1 MTLTRLFLG
10 PKGGGLLARPQGAR
24 RKGPPV
30 HSGFLGGDRRSP
42 VAGLQEFV
50 GRRRL
55 LQDCLR
61 LLRGH
66 EYAGLLLH
74 GPATSASRVWRR
86 GWSIG

>member
-1 MTLTRLFLG
+1 MTLARLFLG